1 MSVKAKATVT
11 IEIDVNSTWNDATT
25 VAQVKKQAIDDAK
38 GVIRKLHGDHNYR
51 IKVIGEPDISV
62 ITFDA

>member
-11 IEIDVNSTWNDATT
+11 IEIDVNSNWNDATT

-38 GVIRKLHGDHNYR
+38 GVIRRLHGDDSYR
-51 IKVIGEPDISV
+51 IKVIGEPDITV
-62 ITFDA
+62 ITFDV